1 MSNTNTHKDK
11 RMASFRLKNETIAK
25 LNFLVSEG
33 LAHSKTS
40 FIERYIEAYYEEYI
54 KTEGI
59 DDATAINEGFAIM
72 FNDSKPKNFEGELHN
87 KKVIRDMEIQR
98 AKEMYMKA
106 TNTRT
111 ESTLN
116 DMLNLLDQPLEELLI
131 EQGMLKP
138 E

>member
-1 MSNTNTHKDK
+1 
-11 RMASFRLKNETIAK
+11 MASFRLKNEVIAK
-25 LNFLVSEG
+25 LNFLVGRG

-40 FIERYIEAYYEEYI
+40 FIERYIETYYEEYI

-72 FNDSKPKNFEGELHN
+72 FSDSKPKNFEGELHN